1 MISCLLFANIFSK
14 PHIHDSKI
22 SKQSVCPIALWV
34 CEEVQDPFFLSC
46 PLSRNILEIY
56 TKKSITKK
64 WVLHFLTFQLNLWKM
79 ILHFTYFNVILWVDT
94 TCGF

>member
-22 SKQSVCPIALWV
+22 SKQTVCPIALWV

-46 PLSRNILEIY
+46 QLPRNILEMY
-56 TKKSITKK
+56 TKNQQQKNGSCTSS
-64 WVLHFLTFQLNLWKM
+64 HFS
-79 ILHFTYFNVILWVDT
+79 
-94 TCGF
+94 